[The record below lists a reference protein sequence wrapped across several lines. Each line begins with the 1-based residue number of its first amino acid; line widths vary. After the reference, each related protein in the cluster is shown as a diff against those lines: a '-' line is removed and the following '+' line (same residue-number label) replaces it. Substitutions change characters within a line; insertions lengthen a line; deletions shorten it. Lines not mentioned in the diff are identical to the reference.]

1 MSEKIFETEKPQ
13 TYCFEFGS
21 DERIHTVSF
30 KGKLSDEDTGKILE
44 AAGKETYERA
54 GEAIRSYL
62 ESEHLEYSDFES
74 KETSLKHD
82 KVMEWAD
89 TLLRSDACNKIDTWI
104 GDADHYYA
112 VMDHQKRVSESRY
125 EGCYYAVKRR
135 VSHNPLEALYKHYI
149 IGQTFV
155 FDEAGDESI
164 NFFAIRRK
172 DEHPPFRNLYVSKGG
187 PVLPTFGCVDMADL
201 LRNIE
206 KVHNARQAKIIA
218 IK

>member
-1 MSEKIFETEKPQ
+1 MSGKIFESEKPQ
-13 TYCFEFGS
+13 TYRFEFGS
-21 DERIHTVSF
+21 DETIHTVSF
-30 KGKLSDEDTGKILE
+30 KSRLSDEDTGKILE
-44 AAGKETYERA
+44 AAGKQTYENA
-54 GEAIRSYL
+54 GKAIRSYL

-74 KETSLKHD
+74 RQTDLKHE

-104 GDADHYYA
+104 GDADHYFA
-112 VMDHQKRVSESRY
+112 VMDHQKWIQEGRC
-125 EGCYYAVKRR
+125 EGCYYAVNRSISRNPFDPLYRHR
-135 VSHNPLEALYKHYI
+135 V
-149 IGQTFV
+149 IGQTFTL
-155 FDEAGDESI
+155 DETEDESI

-172 DEHPPFRNLYVSKGG
+172 DDHPPFRNLYVSKGG
-187 PVLPTFGCVDMADL
+187 PVLPTFGCVDMVDL